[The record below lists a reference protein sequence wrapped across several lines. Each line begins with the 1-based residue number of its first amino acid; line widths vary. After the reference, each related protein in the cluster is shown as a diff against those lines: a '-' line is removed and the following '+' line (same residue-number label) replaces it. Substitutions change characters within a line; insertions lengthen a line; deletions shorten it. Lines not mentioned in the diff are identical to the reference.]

1 MNKRKTILL
10 LLALLLLMTVAG
22 EFLLG
27 IIFKGYAGKAHLV
40 VPAFFLALYAIP
52 LAVAAPPANPM
63 QFIKQYMI
71 FKTVKLI
78 VSLMAIVVLGFVF
91 KEQATGVLVNFLI
104 YSLVLLVVENLY
116 ALDLKKKLVKKD

>member
-116 ALDLKKKLVKKD
+116 VLDLKKKLVKKD

>member
-27 IIFKGYAGKAHLV
+27 IFFKGYAGMAYLV
-40 VPAFFLALYAIP
+40 VPAFFLALYATP
-52 LAVAAPPANPM
+52 LAVAAPPTNPM

-116 ALDLKKKLVKKD
+116 VLDLKKKLVKKD